1 MALIGRVVPI
11 KDTRTF
17 IAAAAAVRREIADIR
32 ALVMGP
38 TDEDPAYVSECR
50 QLVAELGL
58 EDCVEFTGAVRVAE
72 WLPQVH
78 VVVLT
83 SLSEAQPLTLLEA
96 GAAGIPCVATNVGA
110 CPEIIEGA
118 GGEGD
123 PLESGG
129 FITDLVSPQQ
139 VADCVCRLLRSSALR
154 RQLGENLRRRVRRR
168 YASKIAEASYRKLY
182 GALFEDR
189 TRPYAVELG

>member
-1 MALIGRVVPI
+1 
-11 KDTRTF
+11 
-17 IAAAAAVRREIADIR
+17 
-32 ALVMGP
+32 
-38 TDEDPAYVSECR
+38 
-50 QLVAELGL
+50 
-58 EDCVEFTGAVRVAE
+58 
-72 WLPQVH
+72 
-78 VVVLT
+78 
-83 SLSEAQPLTLLEA
+83 
-96 GAAGIPCVATNVGA
+96 VATNVGA

-118 GGEGD
+118 GGEDD